1 MYDNIRFYKVQT
13 SQRRYGGKAGLKL
26 GILIDGENWL
36 IKFPKTTKE
45 YNKVE
50 ISYTTSPL
58 SEYLGSQI
66 YNSIGVNVHE
76 TRLGEIDGKI
86 VVACK
91 DFWQNGERLD
101 EFRTIKNDCVKGL
114 EEELS
119 STSGSGTDLEE
130 TIIIME
136 KNPLFMK
143 IPELKERFWN
153 MFVID
158 ALIGNNDR
166 NNGNWGVIVNENNQI
181 TKLASVY
188 DNGNAFNNKSS
199 DKQIQKIL
207 SAESNL
213 WDSAYT
219 SRECV
224 FSQNGKNINLL
235 KYIESGMSQD
245 CNEALKRITP
255 KINLQEIRKII
266 YDIPNEYKGIRVTS
280 DIQKEFYFKVLE
292 LRYEKVLKP
301 TYEKIL
307 FCI

>member
-1 MYDNIRFYKVQT
+1 MIIYDFNNVQT

-66 YNSIGVNVHE
+66 YNSIGINVHE

-91 DFWQNGERLD
+91 DFLQNGERLD
-101 EFRTIKNDCVKGL
+101 EFRAIKNDYVKGL

-130 TIIIME
+130 IIIIME

-143 IPELKERFWN
+143 MPELKERFWN

-158 ALIGNNDR
+158 AFIGNNDR

-181 TKLASVY
+181 TKLAPVY

-199 DKQIQKIL
+199 DNQMQKIL
-207 SAESNL
+207 SAKSNL

-224 FSQNGKNINLL
+224 FSQNGKNINPL
-235 KYIESGMSQD
+235 KYIESGISQD
-245 CNEALKRITP
+245 CNEALKRIIP
-255 KINLQEIRKII
+255 KINLQEIKKII
-266 YDIPNEYKGIRVTS
+266 YDIPNVYKGIRVTS

-301 TYEKIL
+301 TYEKK
-307 FCI
+307 